1 MKQFRVIGLM
11 SGTSL
16 DGLDMAYCTFY
27 KKQDRWTFD
36 FHLGDTISYSSEWKE
51 RLKGAMTLSGYDL
64 NMLHVELGQLHGEWV
79 NDFISKNNI
88 TEVDTICSHGHT
100 IFHAPQQSLTL
111 QVGSPPHIAAA
122 TGFPVVADFR
132 TKDVALGG
140 QGAPLVPIGD
150 ALLFSEYAACLN
162 LGGIANISFQEVGQR
177 NAGDLSICNILL
189 NAIAAMQGKEYDEGG
204 MIARKGKVIES
215 LLAKWNAIPFYNE
228 ALPKSLGRE
237 FFEIFYKEDLLPNE
251 HSVEDLMRTS
261 GEHIAMQISGFVESK
276 SISQILVTGG
286 GAFNDFLIERMRD
299 LSSAEIHIPSPEV
312 IQFKEAIIFGFLGA
326 LRLSGEVNTL
336 RSVTGASK
344 DSVGGAI
351 WL

>member
-16 DGLDMAYCTFY
+16 DGLDIAYCTFN

-36 FHLGDTISYSSEWKE
+36 FHLGDTVSYSSEWKE
-51 RLKGAMTLSGYDL
+51 RLKEAMNLSGIDL
-64 NMLHVELGQLHGEWV
+64 SMLHVELAQLHGEWV
-79 NDFISKNNI
+79 SNFISKNSI
-88 TEVDTICSHGHT
+88 TEVDAICSHGHT

-111 QVGSPPHIAAA
+111 QVGSPAHIAAA
-122 TGFPVVADFR
+122 TGLPVVADFR

-162 LGGIANISFQEVGQR
+162 LGGIANISFQEAGQR
-177 NAGDLSICNILL
+177 IAGDLSICNILL

-204 MIARKGKVIES
+204 MIARNGTVIES
-215 LLAKWNAIPFYNE
+215 LLAKWNAIPFYNKE
-228 ALPKSLGRE
+228 LPKSLGRE
-237 FFEIFYKEDLLPNE
+237 FFETYYKEDLLPNE

-261 GEHIAMQISGFVESK
+261 VEHIAVQLAGFLESK
-276 SISQILVTGG
+276 SIAQILVTGG

-299 LSSAEIHIPSPEV
+299 LSNAEIHIPSHEI

-336 RSVTGASK
+336 RSVTGASN

>member
-1 MKQFRVIGLM
+1 M

-36 FHLGDTISYSSEWKE
+36 FHIGDTISYSSEWKE
-51 RLKGAMTLSGYDL
+51 RLKGAMTLSGYGL
-64 NMLHVELGQLHGEWV
+64 SMLHVELGQLHGEWV

-88 TEVDTICSHGHT
+88 TEVNAICSHGHT
-100 IFHAPQQSLTL
+100 IFHDPQKSLTL
-111 QVGSPPHIAAA
+111 QIGSPAHIAAE
-122 TGFPVVADFR
+122 TKLPVVADFR

-162 LGGIANISFQEVGQR
+162 LGGIANISFQEAGQHI
-177 NAGDLSICNILL
+177 AGDLSICNILL

-204 MIARKGKVIES
+204 MIARKGKVIDS
-215 LLAKWNAIPFYNE
+215 LLAKWNAIPFYKE

-237 FFEIFYKEDLLPNE
+237 FFETYYKEDLLPNE

-261 GEHIAMQISGFVESK
+261 VEHIATQISGFVESK

-299 LSSAEIHIPSPEV
+299 LSNTEIHIPSREI

-336 RSVTGASK
+336 RSVTGASN

>member
-1 MKQFRVIGLM
+1 MKQYRVIGLM

-27 KKQDRWTFD
+27 KKDHQWSFD
-36 FHLGDTISYSSEWKE
+36 FHIGETVSYSPDWKA
-51 RLKGAMTLSGYDL
+51 RLKGAMELTGYDL
-64 NMLHVELGQLHGEWV
+64 SMLHVELGQLHGQWV

-88 TEVDTICSHGHT
+88 IEVEAICSHGHT
-100 IFHAPQQSLTL
+100 IFHAPQDSLTL
-111 QVGSPPHIAAA
+111 QVGSPAHIAAA
-122 TGFPVVADFR
+122 TGVPVIADFR

-162 LGGIANISFQEVGQR
+162 LGGIANISFQEANQR
-177 NAGDLSICNILL
+177 IAGDLSICNILL
-189 NAIAAMQGKEYDEGG
+189 NAIATMQGKEYDAGG
-204 MIARKGKVIES
+204 MLARNGKVIES
-215 LLAKWNAIPFYNE
+215 LLTKWNAIPFYNKE
-228 ALPKSLGRE
+228 LPKSLGRE
-237 FFEIFYKEDLLPNE
+237 FFETYYKENLLPNE
-251 HSVEDLMRTS
+251 HSVEDLMRTAA
-261 GEHIAMQISGFVESK
+261 EHIAIQIGGFIESK
-276 SISQILVTGG
+276 SISLVLVTGG
-286 GAFNDFLIERMRD
+286 GAFNEFLIERIRD
-299 LSSAEIHIPSPEV
+299 LSSAEIHIPSSEI

-336 RSVTGASK
+336 RSVTGASD

>member
-27 KKQDRWTFD
+27 KKDHHWSFD
-36 FHLGDTISYSSEWKE
+36 FHIGETVFYSPDWKA
-51 RLKGAMTLSGYDL
+51 RLKGAMELTGYDL
-64 NMLHVELGQLHGEWV
+64 SMLHVELGQLHGQWV

-88 TEVDTICSHGHT
+88 IEVEAICSHGHT
-100 IFHAPQQSLTL
+100 IFHDPRKSLTL
-111 QVGSPPHIAAA
+111 QIGSPAHIAAE
-122 TGFPVVADFR
+122 TKLPVVADFR

-140 QGAPLVPIGD
+140 QGAPLVPLGD
-150 ALLFSEYAACLN
+150 ALLFSEYEACLN
-162 LGGIANISFQEVGQR
+162 LGGIANISLQEHGQR
-177 NAGDLSICNILL
+177 IAGDLSICNILL
-189 NAIAAMQGKEYDEGG
+189 NAIAAMEGKEYDEGG
-204 MIARKGKVIES
+204 MLARKGKVIES
-215 LLAKWNAIPFYNE
+215 LLAKWNAIPFYKE

-237 FFEIFYKEDLLPNE
+237 FFETYYKEDLLPNE

-261 GEHIAMQISGFVESK
+261 VEHIAMQISGFIESK
-276 SISQILVTGG
+276 SILQILVTGG
-286 GAFNDFLIERMRD
+286 GAFNEFLIERLRD

-312 IQFKEAIIFGFLGA
+312 IQFKEAIIFGFLGV

-336 RSVTGASK
+336 SSVTGASK

>member
-36 FHLGDTISYSSEWKE
+36 FHIGDTISYSSEWKE
-51 RLKGAMTLSGYDL
+51 RLKGAMTLSGYGL
-64 NMLHVELGQLHGEWV
+64 SMLHVELGQLHGEWV

-88 TEVDTICSHGHT
+88 TEVNAICSHGHT
-100 IFHAPQQSLTL
+100 IFHDPQKSLTL
-111 QVGSPPHIAAA
+111 QIGSPAHIAAE
-122 TGFPVVADFR
+122 TKLPVVADFR

-162 LGGIANISFQEVGQR
+162 LGGIANISFQEAGQHI
-177 NAGDLSICNILL
+177 AGDLSICNILL

-204 MIARKGKVIES
+204 MIARKGKVIDS
-215 LLAKWNAIPFYNE
+215 LLAKWNAIPFYKE

-237 FFEIFYKEDLLPNE
+237 FFETYYKEDLLPNE

-261 GEHIAMQISGFVESK
+261 VEHIATQISGFVESK

-299 LSSAEIHIPSPEV
+299 LSNTEIHIPSREI

-336 RSVTGASK
+336 RSVTGASN

>member
-27 KKQDRWTFD
+27 KKQDRWSFD
-36 FHLGDTISYSSEWKE
+36 FHLGETISYSQEWKE

-64 NMLHVELGQLHGEWV
+64 SMLHVELGQLHGQWV
-79 NDFISKNNI
+79 REFISKNSI
-88 TEVDTICSHGHT
+88 SEVDAICSHGHT
-100 IFHAPQQSLTL
+100 IFHVPNLSLTL
-111 QVGSPPHIAAA
+111 QIGSPAHIAAA
-122 TGFPVVADFR
+122 AGVPVIADFR

-150 ALLFSEYAACLN
+150 ALLFSKYAACLN
-162 LGGIANISFQEVGQR
+162 LGGIANISFQEANQR
-177 NAGDLSICNILL
+177 IAGDLSICNILL
-189 NAIAAMQGKEYDEGG
+189 NAIAAMEDKEYDEGG
-204 MIARKGKVIES
+204 MLARNGKVIDS
-215 LLAKWNAIPFYNE
+215 LVAKWNAIPFYKE

-237 FFEIFYKEDLLPNE
+237 FFETYYKEDLLPNE

-261 GEHIAMQISGFVESK
+261 VEHIAIQVSGFIESK
-276 SISQILVTGG
+276 SISQTLVTGG
-286 GAFNDFLIERMRD
+286 GAFNEFLIERLRD
-299 LSSAEIHIPSPEV
+299 LSNAEIHIPSSEI
-312 IQFKEAIIFGFLGA
+312 IQFKEAIIFGFLGV

-336 RSVTGASK
+336 SSVTGASK